1 MNEIYFETLEIS
13 CLGPEQKGDYVIK
26 DDSHLK
32 DFYQT
37 LQPDNSRLS
46 QLPKIDFTKEMIIA
60 VARGECPSTDYTTK
74 IEKLKEEKD
83 SPRGE
88 ILEVFV
94 EKENPFEVTDYYND
108 KHHPESAQAGDEI
121 KLLYHWWKEGRFV
134 EELEHKKNKNKPDW
148 DYFGIYERET
158 EMLIRLINIRRYL
171 WT

>member
-94 EKENPFEVTDYYND
+94 EKENPQKRVKDTQCGYPVHIIKTQRYD
-108 KHHPESAQAGDEI
+108 GEI
-121 KLLYHWWKEGRFV
+121 YFARRIERL
-134 EELEHKKNKNKPDW
+134 KK
-148 DYFGIYERET
+148 
-158 EMLIRLINIRRYL
+158 
-171 WT
+171 

>member
-1 MNEIYFETLEIS
+1 MKSNSKIKINPFINLFNKTKRFITNLFYYIRTHTYNKYHLIDIRSKEYKWGWIDQDHRIFLACFKCLE
-13 CLGPEQKGDYVIK
+13 E
-26 DDSHLK
+26 
-32 DFYQT
+32 
-37 LQPDNSRLS
+37 
-46 QLPKIDFTKEMIIA
+46 
-60 VARGECPSTDYTTK
+60 
-74 IEKLKEEKD
+74 
-83 SPRGE
+83 
-88 ILEVFV
+88 FV